1 MSDNEKNV
9 DENGQDEGS
18 INVFDD
24 NAYMFGDDPS
34 ENNLEEQNEIN
45 DDNQVNQK
53 EMEINSK
60 EEFDHNENDEINNM
74 ESKDSLRK
82 YLEQQMKQEQ
92 IQNNDTN
99 LNINENSTKNKLS
112 TNEENISKKIQT
124 SNNNNDINLNI
135 NSNLNNKKENDIQS
149 IQPEQNIEYEG
160 VEEQYQEH
168 EQDQD
173 QENNNNEGEEEEI
186 ENGEVED
193 IEGELE
199 NENENENE
207 GEGEGEEESI
217 PLVTLKFI
225 SICQFCKNNFNST
238 IHLPYLLKCG
248 HFFCLKCIKDNFTDE
263 EGIKCPNDGL
273 VALSVKELKL
283 LNNLITDKSISTQR
297 NEKNN
302 EENYDNMNINGINT
316 NNKIDMKNS
325 CKIHKGQKLTHI
337 ITDTKQLVCVY
348 CALDI
353 LRKNPKCEVKE
364 IKEKFDELVLDA
376 EKIINL
382 NQNNIKIIQDSLK
395 DIKKNKETEEKNIN
409 LYFDHIFK
417 YLNSKKGEYLS
428 QIDSLFTDNAK
439 KLKQKLEIF
448 SEQIEQGESL
458 KALIDNYDTNNN
470 FDEIMETYIKLDTIK
485 KTEKDNNEINLQEF
499 KFSHDDETKIMK
511 YINNF
516 GDIKAMSKY
525 IHFQNGKKDIF
536 NLKMPSNAPLPSEEQ
551 KKNFFNFNTNPQIL
565 GNNINNKN
573 SSRLTNNST
582 ENQEIENEINYNN
595 SRISNNNKQK
605 QMNFNSNYNFNFN
618 KINPMSNNSTGKRNI
633 KTNFGNN
640 NFFRQ
645 IINNSNEV
653 NNGNNN
659 YINMDS
665 NPRENKNYSFNNLST
680 NNKNRGHR
688 IISIQDNNFISNN
701 KGSSGEGRIYNNNN
715 NNMYNMNYP
724 KRIGLDKN
732 NINNTN
738 KNMNNNKN
746 IRNDF
751 NNNHTQGPL
760 GGAYEYKG
768 FKTFNF
774 K

>member
-92 IQNNDTN
+92 IQNNDNN
-99 LNINENSTKNKLS
+99 LNINENSIKNKLS
-112 TNEENISKKIQT
+112 TNEENISKKIQN
-124 SNNNNDINLNI
+124 SKNDNDLNI
-135 NSNLNNKKENDIQS
+135 NITSKSNNIKEKNIPKEIMNINNQINPNE
-149 IQPEQNIEYEG
+149 PNIEYDG
-160 VEEQYQEH
+160 GDQEQEQEQ
-168 EQDQD
+168 EQD
-173 QENNNNEGEEEEI
+173 
-186 ENGEVED
+186 
-193 IEGELE
+193 
-199 NENENENE
+199 
-207 GEGEGEEESI
+207 EGEEESI

-248 HFFCLKCIKDNFTDE
+248 HFFCLKCIKENFTDE

-283 LNNLITDKSISTQR
+283 LNNLITDKSISSQR
-297 NEKNN
+297 NEKNI
-302 EENYDNMNINGINT
+302 EENIENVNMNGINT
-316 NNKIDMKNS
+316 NEKLDMKNS

-337 ITDTKQLVCVY
+337 ITETKQLVCVY

-364 IKEKFDELVLDA
+364 IKEKFDELILDA

-485 KTEKDNNEINLQEF
+485 KTEKDNNEINLQEY

-516 GDIKAMSKY
+516 GDIKAMNKY

-536 NLKMPSNAPLPSEEQ
+536 NLKISSNQPPILDEQ
-551 KKNFFNFNTNPQIL
+551 KKNFFNFNTNPQII
-565 GNNINNKN
+565 GNNTNNKN
-573 SSRLTNNST
+573 SS
-582 ENQEIENEINYNN
+582 
-595 SRISNNNKQK
+595 
-605 QMNFNSNYNFNFN
+605 
-618 KINPMSNNSTGKRNI
+618 
-633 KTNFGNN
+633 
-640 NFFRQ
+640 
-645 IINNSNEV
+645 
-653 NNGNNN
+653 
-659 YINMDS
+659 
-665 NPRENKNYSFNNLST
+665 
-680 NNKNRGHR
+680 
-688 IISIQDNNFISNN
+688 
-701 KGSSGEGRIYNNNN
+701 
-715 NNMYNMNYP
+715 
-724 KRIGLDKN
+724 
-732 NINNTN
+732 
-738 KNMNNNKN
+738 
-746 IRNDF
+746 
-751 NNNHTQGPL
+751 
-760 GGAYEYKG
+760 
-768 FKTFNF
+768 
-774 K
+774 

>member
-1 MSDNEKNV
+1 MSDNEKNEE
-9 DENGQDEGS
+9 DNGQDEGS
-18 INVFDD
+18 INVFED

-34 ENNLEEQNEIN
+34 GNNLEEQNEIN
-45 DDNQVNQK
+45 DENQNSTK
-53 EMEINSK
+53 EK
-60 EEFDHNENDEINNM
+60 ENKDEYGNNENEEINNL

-82 YLEQQMKQEQ
+82 YLEQQMKHEQ
-92 IQNNDTN
+92 MQNNND
-99 LNINENSTKNKLS
+99 NIDINKNSINNKLS
-112 TNEENISKKIQT
+112 TNEENISKKIQN
-124 SNNNNDINLNI
+124 SKGENDINISKKSEKRLEKELINNNNNNNLN
-135 NSNLNNKKENDIQS
+135 D
-149 IQPEQNIEYEG
+149 EYEG
-160 VEEQYQEH
+160 EEQ
-168 EQDQD
+168 EQG
-173 QENNNNEGEEEEI
+173 EEYVGEEEEI

-193 IEGELE
+193 IEGEV
-199 NENENENE
+199 
-207 GEGEGEEESI
+207 EGEGEEENI

-225 SICQFCKNNFNST
+225 SICQFCKNNFDST

-248 HFFCLKCIKDNFTDE
+248 HFFCLKCIKENFTDE

-283 LNNLITDKSISTQR
+283 LNNLITDKSIPSQR
-297 NEKNN
+297 DNININN
-302 EENYDNMNINGINT
+302 KDNLNNNNININGID
-316 NNKIDMKNS
+316 NNNINEKIDTTNT

-337 ITDTKQLVCVY
+337 ITETKQLVCVY
-348 CALDI
+348 CAFDVV
-353 LRKNPKCEVKE
+353 RKNPKCVVKE
-364 IKEKFDELVLDA
+364 IKEKFDELILDA

-395 DIKKNKETEEKNIN
+395 DIKKNKETEEKSIN

-417 YLNSKKGEYLS
+417 YLNSKKAEYLS

-439 KLKQKLEIF
+439 QLKQKLEIF

-458 KALIDNYDTNNN
+458 KALIDNYENNNN
-470 FDEIMETYIKLDTIK
+470 FDEIMETFVKLENIK
-485 KTEKDNNEINLQEF
+485 KSEKDNSLINLQEY

-516 GDIKAMSKY
+516 GDIKAMNKY

-536 NLKMPSNAPLPSEEQ
+536 NLKISPNQPPILDEQ
-551 KKNFFNFNTNPQIL
+551 KKNFFNFNTNPQII
-565 GNNINNKN
+565 GNNTNNKN

-605 QMNFNSNYNFNFN
+605 QVSYNNNYNFNFN
-618 KINPMSNNSTGKRNI
+618 KINPMSNNSTGKRSI
-633 KTNFGNN
+633 KPNYGNN
-640 NFFRQ
+640 NFFRH
-645 IINNSNEV
+645 IINSNNEV
-653 NNGNNN
+653 NNGNN

-665 NPRENKNYSFNNLST
+665 NPRENKNYSFNNLT
-680 NNKNRGHR
+680 NNNKNRGHR

-715 NNMYNMNYP
+715 NIYNMNYP
-724 KRIGLDKN
+724 KRIALDKDN
-732 NINNTN
+732 NTNNTN
-738 KNMNNNKN
+738 KNMNNNSKN
-746 IRNDF
+746 IRGDF
-751 NNNHTQGPL
+751 NSHTQGPIS
-760 GGAYEYKG
+760 GGYEYKG